1 MKEKIAIPTKNKALC
16 AHFGH
21 CDAFAIFEIED
32 NRVVSESFIVPPP
45 HQPGIL
51 PGWLAEQGV
60 THVISGGMGHKAIS
74 LLNQF
79 QISSHVGAPNKPA
92 TDLVNDYLSNNLV
105 TGNNQCDH

>member
-1 MKEKIAIPTKNKALC
+1 MKQKIAIPTKNKALC

-21 CDAFAIFEIED
+21 CDEFAIFEINE
-32 NRVVSESFIVPPP
+32 NQVASETFITPPP

-60 THVISGGMGHKAIS
+60 THVISGGMGNRAIS

-79 QISSHVGAPNKPA
+79 KISSQVGAPNKPA
-92 TDLVNDYLSNNLV
+92 KDLVNDYLANNLV